1 MTLGVRMSVFRTIVA
16 AIDFSETSDD
26 ALRVACELAACHGS
40 ELHLLHVIPDA
51 RQQAWSVEAPG
62 LDFSALQ
69 QESMADAERLLA
81 SRTLPVTTPVPR
93 VVRRVVAGLPAAREI
108 AQYAASHG
116 ADLIVVG
123 THGYGP
129 VRRLVLGSVADRV
142 IRLSPCPVLTVPHH
156 TLRATSP
163 AWTAAHEQ
171 ELTTA

>member
-1 MTLGVRMSVFRTIVA
+1 MSGFRTIVA
-16 AIDFSETSDD
+16 AIDFSETSED
-26 ALRVACELAACHGS
+26 ALVLAAELAACHGA

-69 QESMADAERLLA
+69 QESIADAERQLA
-81 SRTLPVTTPVPR
+81 ARTIPKVASLPK

-108 AQYAASHG
+108 AQYAATHG

-142 IRLSPCPVLTVPHH
+142 IRMAPCPVLTVPHH

-163 AWTAAHEQ
+163 AWTPATSE
-171 ELTTA
+171 EMSPV

>member
-1 MTLGVRMSVFRTIVA
+1 MSVFRTIVA

-26 ALRVACELAACHGS
+26 ALRVACALAACHGS

-69 QESMADAERLLA
+69 QESIADAEQQLA
-81 SRTLPVTTPVPR
+81 ARALPTSETPLR
-93 VVRRVVAGLPAAREI
+93 VVRRVIAGLPAAREI

-123 THGYGP
+123 SHGYGP

-142 IRLSPCPVLTVPHH
+142 VRLAPCPVLTVPHH

-163 AWTAAHEQ
+163 LWTAAHEQ
-171 ELTTA
+171 EMTPV

>member
-1 MTLGVRMSVFRTIVA
+1 MSVFRTIVA

-26 ALRVACELAACHGS
+26 ALRVACEVASSHNS
-40 ELHLLHVIPDA
+40 ELHLVHVIPDA

-69 QESMADAERLLA
+69 QESMADAERMLEA
-81 SRTLPVTTPVPR
+81 RTVPVTAQLPH

-116 ADLIVVG
+116 VDLIVVG

-142 IRLSPCPVLTVPHH
+142 IRLAPCPVLTVPHH
-156 TLRATSP
+156 TLRGSSP
-163 AWTAAHEQ
+163 AWTTPQEQ
-171 ELTTA
+171 EMTTV

>member
-1 MTLGVRMSVFRTIVA
+1 MSVFRTVVA

-26 ALRVACELAACHGS
+26 ALLIACQLASSHGS

-51 RQQAWSVEAPG
+51 RQQAWSIEAPG

-69 QESMADAERLLA
+69 QESIADAERMLGERA
-81 SRTLPVTTPVPR
+81 LPVTTPPPA
-93 VVRRVVAGLPAAREI
+93 VVRKVVAGMPASREI
-108 AQYAASHG
+108 AQYAATHG

-123 THGYGP
+123 SHGYGP

-142 IRLSPCPVLTVPHH
+142 VRMAPCPVLTVPHQ

-163 AWTAAHEQ
+163 EWVAAQ
-171 ELTTA
+171 ERDWPAL